1 MASLYE
7 LTGQYLAIYEMDI
20 DEQTKQ
26 DTLEGM
32 DWEED
37 FVNKAESYVKVIKNL
52 EADLPGLDEE
62 IKRLQ
67 DRKSAL
73 KNKIDTLKTNL
84 QTAMEV
90 TGNER
95 IKTSLFSIAVQN
107 SRASVIVDEEKLP
120 KKYLIKKVTVS
131 PDKKSLYELLNEGK
145 KIKGATLQK
154 NRNLR
159 IR

>member
-1 MASLYE
+1 MSTLYE

-20 DEQTKQ
+20 DDETKQ
-26 DTLEGM
+26 DTLASM
-32 DWEED
+32 DWEDD
-37 FVNKAESYVKVIKNL
+37 FVNKAEGYAKVIKNL

-90 TGNER
+90 TGNEH

-120 KKYLIKKVTVS
+120 KKYLVKKVTVS

-145 KIKGATLQK
+145 KIKGAAFQE
-154 NRNLR
+154 NRSLR

>member
-1 MASLYE
+1 MSTLYE

-20 DEQTKQ
+20 DDETKQ
-26 DTLEGM
+26 DTLASM
-32 DWEED
+32 DWEDD
-37 FVNKAESYVKVIKNL
+37 FVNKAEGYAKIIKNL

-67 DRKSAL
+67 DRKNAL

-95 IKTSLFSIAVQN
+95 IELEAMYVN
-107 SRASVIVDEEKLP
+107 VICAIEHDRRERIRKLAEAR
-120 KKYLIKKVTVS
+120 
-131 PDKKSLYELLNEGK
+131 KKSPGWQY
-145 KIKGATLQK
+145 
-154 NRNLR
+154 
-159 IR
+159 

>member
-1 MASLYE
+1 MSTLYE

-20 DEQTKQ
+20 DDETKQ
-26 DTLEGM
+26 DTLASM
-32 DWEED
+32 DWEDD
-37 FVNKAESYVKVIKNL
+37 FVNKAEGYTKVIKNL

-120 KKYLIKKVTVS
+120 KKYLVKKVTVS

-145 KIKGATLQK
+145 KIKGATLQE
-154 NRNLR
+154 NRSLR